1 MFEDAQKVSS
11 VFADRTRFSIY
22 QYIVNHPNATCT
34 VKEIA
39 QEFSIHPN
47 VARLHLSKLE
57 EIGLLESGWDHQ
69 SMPGRPGRVYSLRKK
84 AITLHFPPR
93 EYQLLC
99 DLTLDALDEVGA
111 AGMAALNKVGRAHGV
126 RLAQGLQS
134 NSSAGSS
141 SASTGNAAG
150 ATHGNASPEG
160 AFDAMLTIESLA
172 ISAVTRNETGAIIR
186 LRNCPFRE
194 SAERRHHLTCPLH
207 RAILSGVWETLFEPA
222 VLASLSCQA
231 LGDACCE
238 IGVHPGSQS
247 EAVGEEVGA

>member
-99 DLTLDALDEVGA
+99 DLTLDALDDVGA
-111 AGMAALNKVGRAHGV
+111 AGMVALNRVGHAHGV
-126 RLAQGLQS
+126 RLAQGIRS
-134 NSSAGSS
+134 GNGAVVNGKAAG
-141 SASTGNAAG
+141 TGNDNRVAG
-150 ATHGNASPEG
+150 ES
-160 AFDAMLTIESLA
+160 FDELTAIESLA
-172 ISAVTRNETGAIIR
+172 VSAVTCDDARTVIR

-207 RAILSGVWETLFEPA
+207 RAILRGVWETLYGPA
-222 VLASLSCQA
+222 AMESLSCQA

-238 IGVHPGSQS
+238 IGVLPGASD
-247 EAVGEEVGA
+247 EEVGA

>member
-1 MFEDAQKVSS
+1 MFEDAQKISS

-111 AGMAALNKVGRAHGV
+111 AGTVALNKVGHAHGV
-126 RLAQGLQS
+126 RLAQGIRS
-134 NSSAGSS
+134 GKGADANGK
-141 SASTGNAAG
+141 AAESFG
-150 ATHGNASPEG
+150 E
-160 AFDAMLTIESLA
+160 LTAIESLA
-172 ISAVTRNETGAIIR
+172 VSAVTCDAARTVIR
-186 LRNCPFRE
+186 LRHCPFRE

-207 RAILSGVWETLFEPA
+207 RAILRGLWETLYGPA
-222 VLASLSCQA
+222 AMESLSCQA

-238 IGVHPGSQS
+238 I
-247 EAVGEEVGA
+247 AVLPSASDEEMGA